1 MYPSTALKRNTTVTL
16 KTVAQSGV
24 THNTVSASLS
34 EALSAGWLEALSAPL
49 YGAKLVALTGL
60 ALMAVVPVVSAQP
73 ISDAPIAA
81 TADTPRIPAGSAL
94 GRNTDPLK
102 LYREAGIDKEQEY
115 KIRKLA
121 KTFEEQ
127 QRVRIGLLGSLLK
140 DMRKLE
146 LQADPDEKKALAK
159 QDEIN
164 KIQAEI
170 GTERIKLLLA
180 IRNVLTFEQKERL
193 VQNIQKTQ
201 ASLFE
206 K

>member
-16 KTVAQSGV
+16 KTLAQ
-24 THNTVSASLS
+24 
-34 EALSAGWLEALSAPL
+34 
-49 YGAKLVALTGL
+49 TGF
-60 ALMAVVPVVSAQP
+60 ALMAMVPAVSAQP
-73 ISDAPIAA
+73 VSDAPIAA
-81 TADTPRIPAGSAL
+81 AANTPKIPAGSAL
-94 GRNTDPLK
+94 GRNSDPLK

-127 QRVRIGLLGSLLK
+127 QRVRIGLLGNLLK

-146 LQADPDEKKALAK
+146 LQADKEEKKALDK
-159 QDEIN
+159 QSEIN

>member
-1 MYPSTALKRNTTVTL
+1 MHPSTALKRKGNVTL
-16 KTVAQSGV
+16 KTAAACFAVAAGV
-24 THNTVSASLS
+24 APATLS
-34 EALSAGWLEALSAPL
+34 F
-49 YGAKLVALTGL
+49 LVAMP
-60 ALMAVVPVVSAQP
+60 AVSAQP
-73 ISDAPIAA
+73 VTDGQTSPVAPAA
-81 TADTPRIPAGSAL
+81 PSNLVAPLASTPRVPAGSVL
-94 GRNTDPLK
+94 GRNADPLK

-127 QRVRIGLLGSLLK
+127 QRVRIGLLGNLLK

-146 LQADPDEKKALAK
+146 LQPDPDEKKALDK
-159 QDEIN
+159 QSEIN

-170 GTERIKLLLA
+170 GTERIKLLLN

-193 VQNIQKTQ
+193 VQNIQKSQ